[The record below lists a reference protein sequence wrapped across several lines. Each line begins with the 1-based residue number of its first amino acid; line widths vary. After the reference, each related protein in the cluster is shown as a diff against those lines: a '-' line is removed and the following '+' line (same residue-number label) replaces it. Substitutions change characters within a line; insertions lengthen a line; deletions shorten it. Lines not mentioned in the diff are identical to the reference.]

1 MGFAIAYLFVEGNKK
16 NNEACTEILTLF
28 FKALY
33 NLGLKNIQF
42 FLIDKDFT
50 QILAVQQIWPHVK
63 V

>member
-1 MGFAIAYLFVEGNKK
+1 VGFAIAYLFVEGNKK